1 MAKPLTFIVIVLQIG
16 GLVLLSALL
25 VTPAQRHPIVNGI
38 VVLSIAHCVI
48 GILPALLYLS
58 NSGFRIAS
66 KEHFQYDEGWAR
78 LCATDSVLLNYV
90 TTAKSAFAISFTMPC
105 VYLACKFTGNR
116 DRLEA
121 QATPHFYK
129 RTVIAL
135 CVGPYIWALPLIFL
149 TIHKLQQP
157 LSMQPHFIGSIC
169 VVVYNT
175 GQILALLLTLIPLT
189 LAVVAS
195 IVLAFILFKY
205 YKLPHLR
212 QSFMLL
218 HPIRIVRFASLVAT
232 IVVSAVLYAI
242 VLATWVRYDSVHDL
256 KSETAFR
263 AWLKTSAVWEY
274 KACCNRRPSCIF
286 AWLFNHRGHTDDGEA
301 DHYDSAIVLNKPHAT
316 EGWPEP
322 TGGNRPPRAIARQ
335 IMHISYAP
343 FSTPSHDL
351 RGLPPPPR
359 HQRSRSHSSREPAV
373 FRAVPSLSA
382 LGPKRRA
389 TSESRRQPSPSPLF
403 DQQVLPAQAKLEP
416 EDRLAKGLRLTPS
429 DGERSKGE
437 ASSCVEGIITQT
449 SASSSGSAVQLSRP
463 ASVAGGVVPETL
475 DLTGTFGV
483 VSPDP

>member
-90 TTAKSAFAISFTMPC
+90 TTAKSAFAISFTMVSPHGPCHIAASLRGVKPC

-135 CVGPYIWALPLIFL
+135 CVGPYLWALPLIFL

-263 AWLKTSAVWEY
+263 AWLKTSAVWEFPTWQLDHSG
-274 KACCNRRPSCIF
+274 APGTAVHSTQNLPPRRQEQR
-286 AWLFNHRGHTDDGEA
+286 AMA
-301 DHYDSAIVLNKPHAT
+301 DHQIEKAYQKQYLFQNAKARGTKKVSTKEKRWYKDVGLGFKTPAEAINGTYIDKKCPF
-316 EGWPEP
+316 
-322 TGGNRPPRAIARQ
+322 TGDVSI
-335 IMHISYAP
+335 
-343 FSTPSHDL
+343 
-351 RGLPPPPR
+351 RGR
-359 HQRSRSHSSREPAV
+359 
-373 FRAVPSLSA
+373 
-382 LGPKRRA
+382 
-389 TSESRRQPSPSPLF
+389 
-403 DQQVLPAQAKLEP
+403 
-416 EDRLAKGLRLTPS
+416 
-429 DGERSKGE
+429 
-437 ASSCVEGIITQT
+437 I
-449 SASSSGSAVQLSRP
+449 
-463 ASVAGGVVPETL
+463 
-475 DLTGTFGV
+475 LTGRVISTKMTRTLIIRRDYLHYIPKYNRYEKRHKNLAAH
-483 VSPDP
+483 VSPAFRVEPGDIVTVGQCRPLSKTVRFNVVRVAKNKAAAKSFGKF